1 MVLKQGTQLQN
12 GKYQIVSILA
22 QDDTVINYKAT
33 CKMTNNG
40 SLGNVETAVNVIL
53 KEFFLRGYCHRGIDG
68 QVVSNDQK
76 ISKFVDSSKMNFKEM
91 AQNLASLNKAN
102 GTAQITDLFEENN
115 TIYYVTPISSEMLI
129 NQRDLTDDDSVHAV
143 PHNVKPRSLSTPP
156 EPAEIG
162 YGYESDDGNKKKKRI
177 AIIASIIAVLIAVGA
192 ATYVLMPLGNDRV
205 AHAQESI
212 ESTAELNN
220 DDVIGNE
227 ARDRVAK
234 DVAEINKSLPSELN
248 DHISMVSAIYDKDQ
262 NVLTITY
269 EVTNSSDLK
278 EQKDNIRT
286 GMLNGLKSNDN
297 TGKHFREA
305 LITVKECF
313 RMNGTTIDQFVL
325 TPEDYS
331 KIKI

>member
-12 GKYQIVSILA
+12 GKYQIVSMLT

-40 SLGNVETAVNVIL
+40 SLGNVETVVNVIL
-53 KEFFLRGYCHRGIDG
+53 KEFFLRGYCHRGENG
-68 QVVSNDQK
+68 QVVNNNQQ
-76 ISKFVDSSKMNFKEM
+76 ISKFVEGSKMNFKEM
-91 AQNLASLNKAN
+91 AKNLASLNKAS
-102 GTAQITDLFEENN
+102 GAAHVTDLFEENN
-115 TIYYVTPISSEMLI
+115 TVYYVTPISSEMM
-129 NQRDLTDDDSVHAV
+129 NQRDLPDDDSV
-143 PHNVKPRSLSTPP
+143 PIMSHNVSPRSLSTPP

-162 YGYESDDGNKKKKRI
+162 YGYESNDGNKKKKRI
-177 AIIASIIAVLIAVGA
+177 AIIASIIGLLIAAGV
-192 ATYVLMPLGNDRV
+192 ATYFLMPWSSDGD
-205 AHAQESI
+205 ADAQESI

-220 DDVIGNE
+220 NEVNGNE

-234 DVAEINKSLPSELN
+234 DVEEINKNLPNQLN
-248 DHISMVSAIYDKDQ
+248 DHISMVSAVYDKEQ
-262 NVLTITY
+262 NELTITY
-269 EVTNSSDLK
+269 EVTNSADLK
-278 EQKDNIRT
+278 EQKENIRI

-305 LITVKECF
+305 LITVKELF
-313 RMNGTTIDQFVL
+313 KMNGTTIDQFVL

>member
-12 GKYQIVSILA
+12 GKYQIVSMLT

-33 CKMTNNG
+33 CKMTING
-40 SLGNVETAVNVIL
+40 SLGNVETVVNVIL
-53 KEFFLRGYCHRGIDG
+53 KEFFLRGYCHRGEND
-68 QVVSNDQK
+68 QVVNNDKMVAKYVDGSK
-76 ISKFVDSSKMNFKEM
+76 ISFKEM
-91 AQNLASLNKAN
+91 AKNLASLNKAD
-102 GTAQITDLFEENN
+102 GTAQVTDLFEENN

-129 NQRDLTDDDSVHAV
+129 NQRDHSDDDSVPTM
-143 PHNVKPRSLSTPP
+143 PHNVLPRALSTPP

-162 YGYESDDGNKKKKRI
+162 YGYEYGDGNKKKKKI
-177 AIIASIIAVLIAVGA
+177 AIIASIITLLILAGI
-192 ATYVLMPLGNDRV
+192 ATYVLMPRGDESV
-205 AHAQESI
+205 ANAQESI
-212 ESTAELNN
+212 ESTAEVNN

-227 ARDRVAK
+227 ARDRVAE
-234 DVAEINKSLPSELN
+234 DVAEINKGLPSELN
-248 DHISMVSAIYDKDQ
+248 DHISMVSAIYDKKQ

-278 EQKDNIRT
+278 AQKDNIRI